1 MEQPIIL
8 FDGVCN
14 LCNSAVDLILRH
26 DREEVF
32 LFGSLQ
38 SESAA
43 RLLQEGRLRLTEELS
58 TIVLLEGGR
67 AYKESTAA
75 LRIARHLP
83 WPWKLAYALVVVP
96 PPLRDW
102 AYRWLARNR
111 YRVWGMRET
120 CRVPTDAEK
129 RRFIGKM
136 SR

>member
-1 MEQPIIL
+1 MKQPIIL

-43 RLLQEGRLRLTEELS
+43 RLLEGRLRLTEELS

-120 CRVPTDAEK
+120 CRVPTDTEK
-129 RRFIGKM
+129 RRFIRPV

>member
-1 MEQPIIL
+1 MKQFIIL

-14 LCNSAVDLILRH
+14 LCNSAVDFVLRH
-26 DREEVF
+26 DRDEVF

-43 RLLQEGRLRLTEELS
+43 RLLEGRLRLSELS

-75 LRIARHLP
+75 LRIALHLP
-83 WPWKLAYALVVVP
+83 WPWKLAYALQVVP
-96 PPLRDW
+96 SPMRDW

-111 YRVWGMRET
+111 YRIWGVRGT

-129 RRFIGKM
+129 RRFIGPM
-136 SR
+136 SS

>member
-26 DREEVF
+26 DRDEVF
-32 LFGSLQ
+32 PFGSLQ

-43 RLLQEGRLRLTEELS
+43 RLLEGRLRLTEELS

-111 YRVWGMRET
+111 YRVCATRET
-120 CRVPTDAEK
+120 CRVPTGAEK
-129 RRFIGKM
+129 ERFIGPM

>member
-14 LCNSAVDLILRH
+14 LCNSAVDFILRH
-26 DREEVF
+26 DRDEVF

-38 SESAA
+38 SESAV
-43 RLLQEGRLRLTEELS
+43 RLLEGRLRLTEELS

-96 PPLRDW
+96 PPLRDR
-102 AYRWLARNR
+102 AYRCLARNR

-129 RRFIGKM
+129 RRFIGPV